1 MGSGAQVCV
10 REGPRTRRVEGLRGG
25 GAFELPEIKGGGGEE
40 EYLHHVFER
49 EKRGASVHRR
59 KCERCLTV
67 PARVKGRGQ

>member
-1 MGSGAQVCV
+1 MCV
-10 REGPRTRRVEGLRGG
+10 RALELKELKGVRTARVERGG
-25 GAFELPEIKGGGGEE
+25 GS

>member
-1 MGSGAQVCV
+1 MVKKRGERDFSVFL
-10 REGPRTRRVEGLRGG
+10 PLNFRVWKGRGRG
-25 GAFELPEIKGGGGEE
+25 KE